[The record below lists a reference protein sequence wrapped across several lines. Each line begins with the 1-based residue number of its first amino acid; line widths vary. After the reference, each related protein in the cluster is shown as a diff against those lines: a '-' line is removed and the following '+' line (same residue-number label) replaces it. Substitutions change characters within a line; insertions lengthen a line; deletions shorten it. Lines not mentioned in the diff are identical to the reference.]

1 MTCITY
7 YNAGIP
13 KFYRWLS
20 ERYPLINQPGG
31 ATIVPII
38 DNFYLDMNGIVHNC
52 THGNNPDVKLTE
64 DEMIVRIF
72 SYLDKLFHIVKPQKV
87 IFMAIDGVAPRAKM
101 NQQRAR
107 RFKSAKEAEEAAE
120 AAARRGE
127 PVVDPADRFD
137 SNCITPG
144 TPFMARLGAHL
155 RFFIR
160 KKISEDPAW
169 QKPTVIFSGHEVPG
183 EGEHKIMEYI
193 RWAKRSPGY
202 APNTRHCLYGLDADL
217 IMLSLVT
224 HEPHF
229 CLLREVVSYGS
240 GGRGQPAREVLENPC
255 QEHFVLLQ
263 IGLLRDYFDME
274 FKSLADTLPF
284 PYDLER
290 IVDDFVLFCMLV
302 GNDFLPPLPTVDIN
316 EGSLDSMFDLYRE
329 LLPTLGGYLTHA
341 GDLHRGRLEVLM
353 KALADQEADV
363 LDARAQDA
371 EDYEAK
377 KASRGDRG
385 GAPAW
390 AAAAPASRN
399 GGNGAATELDDDD
412 AFALEMAK
420 LALQSAGHEL
430 ELLAV
435 EEGDA
440 VIAAEAVVV
449 PAEPAG
455 PTMMSREAREMFL
468 NGDKLAGLAAWR
480 ARYYKE
486 KVKVDESGRRK
497 VLESYIQGKKERYHK
512 FIKLANLIRINQ
524 FCIISTSKLYMLPL
538 SKGNTYMTSFFL
550 FSPLAPFYV

>member
-1 MTCITY
+1 MLLVRIIELQCSCYI

-31 ATIVPII
+31 ATVVPII
-38 DNFYLDMNGIVHNC
+38 DNFYLDMNGIIHNC
-52 THGNNPDVKLTE
+52 THGNNPDVKMTE

-127 PVVDPADRFD
+127 PMVDPAERFD

-169 QKPTVIFSGHEVPG
+169 QKPTVLFSGHEVPG

-202 APNTRHCLYGLDADL
+202 PPNTRHCLYGLDADL

-274 FKSLADTLPF
+274 FKSLADSLPF
-284 PYDLER
+284 AYDLER

-302 GNDFLPPLPTVDIN
+302 GNDFLPALPTVDIN
-316 EGSLDSMFDLYRE
+316 EGSLDSMFDLYRQ
-329 LLPTLGGYLTHA
+329 LLPTLGGYLTYA

-353 KALADQEADV
+353 KALAEQEADV
-363 LDARAQDA
+363 LEARAQDT
-371 EDYEAK
+371 EEYESK
-377 KASRGDRG
+377 KASRGERG
-385 GAPAW
+385 RGPAW
-390 AAAAPASRN
+390 ADAAPQRN
-399 GGNGAATELDDDD
+399 GSSVARATELDDDD

-440 VIAAEAVVV
+440 IVADEGVVV

-455 PTMMSREAREMFL
+455 PTMMSREARDMFL
-468 NGDKLAGLAAWR
+468 NGDKFAGLAAWR
-480 ARYYKE
+480 ERYYKE
-486 KVKVDESGRRK
+486 KVKVDEAGRRR
-497 VLESYIQGKKERYHK
+497 VLESYIEGER
-512 FIKLANLIRINQ
+512 
-524 FCIISTSKLYMLPL
+524 
-538 SKGNTYMTSFFL
+538 KGY
-550 FSPLAPFYV
+550 Y